1 MNKKRKLTFN
11 ECIARVSNVKAFSD
25 KVSKEVYRQDPDV
38 LLLENKVPYR
48 DRRVHGGKV
57 KSVTRMDLK
66 AHFGISDVVF
76 AEFIKSSPKL
86 LPKTKTKE
94 GLYGHLAYDER
105 EVKRFIEYFKVFLS
119 NNPWHKRTFIKNSV
133 GGFRLVPAMRDE
145 LVKE

>member
-38 LLLENKVPYR
+38 LLLENKIPYR

-66 AHFGISDVVF
+66 AHFGISDIVF

-94 GLYGHLAYDER
+94 GLHGHLAYDER